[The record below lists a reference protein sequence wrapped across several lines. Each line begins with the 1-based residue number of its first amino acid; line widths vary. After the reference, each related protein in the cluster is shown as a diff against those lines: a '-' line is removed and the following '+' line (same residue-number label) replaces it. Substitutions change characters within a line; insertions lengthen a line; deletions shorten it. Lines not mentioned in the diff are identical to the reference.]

1 MDNLDNRTNSATA
14 KVVNQGIEWQK
25 TYGSR
30 SAAAFLAHRHIPR
43 SVIRRVVDGDAQAA
57 VRELRAI
64 GPADTKFEQRA
75 SGSIQQPIH
84 HTESARA

>member
-1 MDNLDNRTNSATA
+1 MDNLDNRTNSAAA
-14 KVVNQGIEWQK
+14 KVVNHGIEWQK

-57 VRELRAI
+57 VRQPRAI
-64 GPADTKFEQRA
+64 GSADTRFEKQA
-75 SGSIQQPIH
+75 SDSLQQPLH

>member
-14 KVVNQGIEWQK
+14 QVVNQGIEWQK

-43 SVIRRVVDGDAQAA
+43 AIIRRVVDGDDQAA
-57 VRELRAI
+57 VRPLSAMAGAE
-64 GPADTKFEQRA
+64 TKFDQQA
-75 SGSIQQPIH
+75 SDSFQQPIH
-84 HTESARA
+84 HTESART